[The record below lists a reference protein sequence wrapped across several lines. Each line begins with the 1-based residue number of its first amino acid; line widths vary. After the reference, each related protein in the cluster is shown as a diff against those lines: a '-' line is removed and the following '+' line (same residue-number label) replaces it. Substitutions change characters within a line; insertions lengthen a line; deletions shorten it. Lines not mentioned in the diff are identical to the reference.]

1 MRPETDTVKT
11 ISFLCYWAWSESPAR
26 HHPLSHAHNNKPIL
40 DTLYLNVT
48 IAGMCVCVEAR
59 PSQQH
64 HMLYY
69 KNHLLAGGAGGGTV
83 AKHHQAAQHRA
94 HTLLHTGI
102 NKLYFPPATAAVT
115 ISDMTINLRLDLKLT
130 NLWQT
135 PCILSDIV
143 CCLLYIDIYGK
154 SLKDD
159 NCKQCLVLRL
169 RL

>member
-1 MRPETDTVKT
+1 
-11 ISFLCYWAWSESPAR
+11 
-26 HHPLSHAHNNKPIL
+26 
-40 DTLYLNVT
+40 
-48 IAGMCVCVEAR
+48 
-59 PSQQH
+59 
-64 HMLYY
+64 MLYY

-94 HTLLHTGI
+94 LTLHTGI